1 MVSLNRDTLLL
12 LSSGLSPGAAPRVGE
27 KRENRHNTGPR
38 ALARRGPLKTYCLH
52 WCDGRHPLRMQRTTG
67 TIPVAVGMLLLWA
80 CAQRAPSPRIGR
92 ALQEVRMQRRA
103 GRRGCRAAGR
113 RSPATITDRRSA
125 SRTCRPVAY
134 IGGTRPFLPANTRSA
149 VNAPSEFRLA
159 TTKTCTPGCRSPDSP
174 GSMATM
180 GMPAGMAIVCEPPE
194 APSLYRSINDDPAC
208 LDTVP
213 FVIFDVVTMP
223 FVILEATAVPLVIL
237 LPRETP
243 ANPSRKNPHLPRA
256 SLREDVDF
264 HGSLRA
270 IRVCDRGDP
279 EKSPV
284 CNVRSIGLDDPGDG
298 C

>member
-1 MVSLNRDTLLL
+1 MTTAGAR
-12 LSSGLSPGAAPRVGE
+12 SSRSSAGRVTRVGNAAEKFSAQVGNAREKFFRKGSHGRE
-27 KRENRHNTGPR
+27 KR
-38 ALARRGPLKTYCLH
+38 
-52 WCDGRHPLRMQRTTG
+52 
-67 TIPVAVGMLLLWA
+67 
-80 CAQRAPSPRIGR
+80 QRAPSPRIGR

-125 SRTCRPVAY
+125 SRTCRPVDY

-243 ANPSRKNPHLPRA
+243 GQSQP
-256 SLREDVDF
+256 
-264 HGSLRA
+264 
-270 IRVCDRGDP
+270 
-279 EKSPV
+279 
-284 CNVRSIGLDDPGDG
+284 
-298 C
+298 